1 MQLYWVRL
9 GDAAFM
15 SVPEGMGWRLS
26 CEMDEQGVYFL
37 KLKIGNEEFI
47 VDDSATYTSGRTEL
61 KAHHV
66 AEYLNAVVVAVKET
80 VFRNRPEALD
90 IEEIMDRLLAEY
102 WNRWQ
107 NQGLVNDD

>member
-1 MQLYWVRL
+1 MNLYWVRL

-15 SVPEGMGWRLS
+15 SVPENMSWRLS
-26 CEMDEQGVYFL
+26 CEMDAQGVYFL
-37 KLKIGNEEFI
+37 KLKIGAEEFI

-66 AEYLNAVVVAVKET
+66 AEYLNAGVVAVK
-80 VFRNRPEALD
+80 VVMFKNRPDVLD
-90 IEEIMDRLLAEY
+90 IEEIMDKLLAEY

>member
-1 MQLYWVRL
+1 MYLYWVRL

-15 SVPEGMGWRLS
+15 QVPKEMGWRLC
-26 CEMDEQGVYFL
+26 CEMNERGTYYL

-47 VDDSATYTSGRTEL
+47 VDDSDTYTAGRTDL

-66 AEYLNAVVVAVKET
+66 AEYLNAVVVAVRD
-80 VFRNRPEALD
+80 VMFRNRPEMLD

-102 WNRWQ
+102 WSRWQ
-107 NQGLVNDD
+107 SQGLVNED